1 MQERYYVL
9 RTHVLISQSRQ
20 RLCAHKYQ
28 IVERKAIL
36 VIRAECL
43 ISTVFA
49 AETDPDASRTWNHAF
64 DHFEAVLAVDSEFV
78 RM

>member
-1 MQERYYVL
+1 MQERYVL
-9 RTHVLISQSRQ
+9 RTHHFTVTPKALCTRISNGM
-20 RLCAHKYQ
+20 
-28 IVERKAIL
+28 VERKAIL

-64 DHFEAVLAVDSEFV
+64 DHFEAVLAVESELV
-78 RM
+78 GM

>member
-1 MQERYYVL
+1 M
-9 RTHVLISQSRQ
+9 
-20 RLCAHKYQ
+20 
-28 IVERKAIL
+28 VERKAIL

-64 DHFEAVLAVDSEFV
+64 DHFEAVLAVESELV